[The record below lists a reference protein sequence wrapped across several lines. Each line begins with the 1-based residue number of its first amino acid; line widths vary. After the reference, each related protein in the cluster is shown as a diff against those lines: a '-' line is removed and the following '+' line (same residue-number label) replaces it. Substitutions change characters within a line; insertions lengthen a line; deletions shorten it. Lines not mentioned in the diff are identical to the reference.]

1 MAYRNLVVCCCT
13 DTMTNQS
20 VGFCFFKSNVCG
32 SSSGNVPILRQ
43 GSVVFST
50 MSLLLG
56 LDAGGARHVLPDPGR
71 LPSSHQGQ
79 KIHRLL
85 LGIPF
90 PGSPLGTARY
100 LAKTTHFSFFKMQ
113 GAREALSSLLS
124 PVCTLKVSQLSFQK
138 VTLHLCS
145 QTGSS

>member
-1 MAYRNLVVCCCT
+1 
-13 DTMTNQS
+13 
-20 VGFCFFKSNVCG
+20 
-32 SSSGNVPILRQ
+32 
-43 GSVVFST
+43 

-79 KIHRLL
+79 KIRRLL

-100 LAKTTHFSFFKMQ
+100 LGKTTRFSFSEMQ
-113 GAREALSSLLS
+113 RARKA
-124 PVCTLKVSQLSFQK
+124 F
-138 VTLHLCS
+138 
-145 QTGSS
+145 

>member
-1 MAYRNLVVCCCT
+1 M
-13 DTMTNQS
+13 
-20 VGFCFFKSNVCG
+20 
-32 SSSGNVPILRQ
+32 
-43 GSVVFST
+43 FST

-100 LAKTTHFSFFKMQ
+100 LAKTTCFSFFKIKRPRKAFKQFTEPYLHIKSSSIKLSEADLAPALQVKLKLM
-113 GAREALSSLLS
+113 ARLKTPHPCYSLMEFIAKRNTYLPAQAS
-124 PVCTLKVSQLSFQK
+124 FLLKK
-138 VTLHLCS
+138 LCLF
-145 QTGSS
+145 